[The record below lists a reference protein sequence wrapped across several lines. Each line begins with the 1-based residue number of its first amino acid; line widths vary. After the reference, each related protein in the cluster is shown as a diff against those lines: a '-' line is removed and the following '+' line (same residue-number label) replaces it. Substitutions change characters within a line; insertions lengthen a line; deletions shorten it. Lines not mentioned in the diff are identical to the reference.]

1 MADPITSSIEKAL
14 ALNLDPLKY
23 GTIVE
28 IGAGHEVAR
37 WFFQAGAAAGTVA
50 KTMSAY
56 EMNFSDEIY
65 GTSSDKRY
73 VSKARLENMLED
85 LGQLFPEKTVAYIYP
100 ATEDGQ
106 TENLDDVAVP
116 AHLDPLLIYLKE
128 RSRVISIDGYADDDG
143 S

>member
-128 RSRVISIDGYADDDG
+128 RSRVISVDGYADDDG

>member
-14 ALNLDPLKY
+14 ALNLDSLKY

-37 WFFQAGAAAGTVA
+37 WFFQAGSVAGTVA

-56 EMNFSDEIY
+56 EMNFNDEIY

-116 AHLDPLLIYLKE
+116 ANLDPLLIYLKE
-128 RSRVISIDGYADDDG
+128 RSRVISVDGYANDDG